1 MNSKRY
7 EKNTISNAIAALKAG
22 NLIVYPTDTLY
33 ALGADIFNDGS
44 VTKVFTVK
52 KRPFSNPLS
61 VAVADFEAIS
71 KIAYTNEFV
80 KQVVERFLPGSLT
93 IILRKKESV
102 SRLVTGGL
110 DNIAVRIP
118 DNKIALKL
126 LSAFGPL
133 TVTSANVHGKKTPY
147 VIKDIMMQFTTDILV
162 YLDDGRLDAKPST
175 IVDLTLEKPRIVR
188 KGSITLEE
196 ILDAI

>member
-1 MNSKRY
+1 MK
-7 EKNTISNAIAALKAG
+7 KNDVSNAIKALKTG

-188 KGSITLEE
+188 KGSITLDE

>member
-7 EKNTISNAIAALKAG
+7 EKNTISNAIVALKAG

-147 VIKDIMMQFTTDILV
+147 VINDIMMQFTTDILV